1 MRDSFPSSPSQ
12 VLFSHN
18 FMFSVKDYI
27 NRQTADTRAANSL
40 FMIVSFNPV
49 LSVDFA
55 ILDDQQEITL
65 SENL

>member
-1 MRDSFPSSPSQ
+1 
-12 VLFSHN
+12 
-18 FMFSVKDYI
+18 MFSVKDYI

-65 SENL
+65 GENL